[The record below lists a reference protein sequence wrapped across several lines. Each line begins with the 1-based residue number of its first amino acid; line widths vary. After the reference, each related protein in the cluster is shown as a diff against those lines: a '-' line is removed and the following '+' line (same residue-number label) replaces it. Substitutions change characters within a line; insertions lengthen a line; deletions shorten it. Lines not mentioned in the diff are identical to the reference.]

1 MAPSAS
7 GQRPLIRVTNA
18 DGAMLGLLREWLG
31 AAGYNV
37 TGARNGEPAL
47 GGRAQLTIVDVPF
60 SRCGA
65 AELVQKVTQEN
76 PGEPILALS
85 GTFFSTV
92 ACEGACARKLGVAGV
107 LPKPVTRDALLAA
120 VERLARSER

>member
-1 MAPSAS
+1 M
-7 GQRPLIRVTNA
+7 IRVTNA
-18 DGAMLGLLREWLG
+18 DGAMLDLLREWLV

-37 TGARNGEPAL
+37 TSGRNGATAPVERAL
-47 GGRAQLTIVDVPF
+47 LTIVDVPF

-65 AELVQKVTQEN
+65 TELVQRVTQEN

-92 ACEGACARKLGVAGV
+92 MCEGACARKLGVAGV
-107 LPKPVTRDALLAA
+107 LPKPVKRDALLAA
-120 VERLARSER
+120 VERLARNGG